1 MAIYT
6 KEQFLAYELAKELD
20 DKKHFGFYVRIAK
33 RYSAIFL
40 LGILG
45 DLKQMKNWSRIK
57 RKGAYFN
64 RVFFSDDKF
73 YNTHFK

>member
-33 RYSAIFL
+33 RYPEIFL
-40 LGILG
+40 IGILG
-45 DLKQMKNWSRIK
+45 DLKQTKNWPLIK
-57 RKGAYFN
+57 NKGAYFTKIL
-64 RVFFSDDKF
+64 FDWTKKSS
-73 YNTHFK
+73 YFK

>member
-1 MAIYT
+1 MSIYT

-33 RYSAIFL
+33 RYPAIFL

-45 DLKQMKNWSRIK
+45 ELKQVKNWSEIRI
-57 RKGAYFN
+57 KGAYFTKI
-64 RVFFSDDKF
+64 FFKRISGR
-73 YNTHFK
+73 NI